1 MFKHISILFF
11 FIIFYIVLFMN
22 SPIHAQLIDNKGD
35 EFIFSFI
42 PNIFDAE
49 ACEIYLSAETATD
62 VTIEY
67 PIISPTFTTTV
78 SLTPGDVTVVSVPPE
93 AANSWN
99 DGQNLNNALRAFSTS
114 GTEFSAV
121 LANLKTGSSDAALA
135 LPVDALGTDYIVAT
149 YHTQANFNIDGARS
163 EFIVTAVS
171 DNTTL
176 TITPRYDMAG
186 TGGGYSAGV
195 PFDVIL
201 NRGES
206 FFGQDVVSG
215 TVSAPGLAGT
225 MVESDKPVAV
235 VNGNKCTTVPVSGI
249 QSGGCSHLFEMA
261 IPTSFWSRE
270 VHLPPLGFVNSS
282 LRVFA
287 FQDNT
292 EIRRY
297 PGAPLYLG
305 TFDRGDYVDTGIFNS
320 PNNVM
325 SGTNPVQVM
334 QFSPTYLGSF
344 INSAPSMSTLIPVEQ
359 YDNHYTFRTIS
370 DGRFSKH
377 YVTIVANGRDV
388 GTLTLDGVPIAETA
402 FGIFTGFIG
411 STTECCFYAAVL
423 PISEGVHQTASA
435 RGHWVRVTGVDSNLD
450 AYAYPG
456 GAWFDRPPVSDV
468 SDPQATFVINGPD
481 AFFNATDSISEDSN
495 ENLILDGGED
505 LNGDGVLN
513 IDSGIASVSLAQ
525 PDNISLNVPVFKD
538 GKGSVDFTVSLI
550 DPCIPGSGNV
560 WVRDCSGKLLS
571 VPVQIPAV
579 LCPNNPPLCDINPS
593 GPFMVNPGEAV
604 GFTASASDLNTG
616 DQITLNVSP
625 LPSGATMNPMLPL
638 SGPGSG
644 ISSDFHWTP
653 GSSQGGF
660 YQLVYTVTDDS
671 NASSTCTDYIRV
683 NIQPFCGVFP
693 AGPITVNEGDSIS
706 FFAYGEDPDSR
717 ITLDVLNLPAGA
729 SMNPPLPR
737 VDDGE
742 DGVASQFSWIPA
754 AGQAG
759 SYQVMFSIT
768 DDQGLVSNC
777 SMDITV
783 HSIGNSPPAADA
795 GGPYT
800 VDEGSNIV
808 LDASA
813 SSDPDGDP
821 LSFEWDFDYD
831 GVTFDVDAT
840 GVTAAF
846 DAAGLDGPGGRTV
859 AVRVSDNLGAADIDQ
874 TTLTVDNVSPEVGDI
889 TAPLDPQPVGTAITA
904 GATFTD
910 GGAPDTFT
918 ATWDWGDGTT
928 STGSITP
935 SAGGGAVEDQHIYV
949 QPGTYT
955 IELTVADDDGGS
967 GISLFQFVVI
977 YDPDGGFVTG
987 GGWIDSPA
995 GAYTADP
1002 TLFGSAHFGF
1012 VAKYKKGAMT
1022 PTGSTEF
1029 QFQAGDLNF
1038 HSNSYQWLVVAGA
1051 RAMFKGEGTINGGAG
1066 YGFILTAI
1074 DGALPGGNGA
1084 DKFRIKIWEISTGAL
1099 VYDNQMGAGDNEEP
1113 DTVLTGGSIVIHDKG
1128 DNR

>member
-1 MFKHISILFF
+1 MAKQFSILFF
-11 FIIFYIVLFMN
+11 FIIFCVVLLMN

-35 EFIFSFI
+35 EFIFSFL
-42 PNIFDAE
+42 PNDFDAE

-67 PIISPTFTTTV
+67 PMISPTFTTTV
-78 SLTPGDVTVVSVPPE
+78 SLTPGNVTVVSVPPE

-135 LPVDALGTDYIVAT
+135 LPTDALGTDYIVTA
-149 YHTQANFNIDGARS
+149 YHTQANFNINGARS
-163 EFIVTAVS
+163 EFIVTAVQ

-176 TITPRYDMAG
+176 TITPSVDMIG
-186 TGGGYSAGV
+186 TGSVLYPAGA
-195 PFDVIL
+195 PFNFSL

-206 FFGQDVVSG
+206 FYGRDTYLSSPG
-215 TVSAPGLAGT
+215 SYPGLAGT
-225 MVESDKPVAV
+225 TVEADEPVAV
-235 VNGNKCTTVPVSGI
+235 VNGNKCTTVPVNPI
-249 QSGGCSHLFEMA
+249 QNGGCSHLFEMA
-261 IPTSFWSRE
+261 IPTAYWSRE
-270 VHLPPLGFVNSS
+270 VHISNIPPSNSAV
-282 LRVFA
+282 RIFPY
-287 FQDNT
+287 QDNT
-292 EIRRY
+292 EVRRY
-297 PGAPLYLG
+297 PPQDYLG

-320 PNNVM
+320 SNNVI
-325 SGTNPVQVM
+325 SGTNPVQAM
-334 QFSPTYLGSF
+334 LFSPTILDATFGH
-344 INSAPSMSTLIPVEQ
+344 SAPSMSITIPVEQ
-359 YDNHYTFRTIS
+359 YDNHYTFRTIA
-370 DGRFSKH
+370 DGRFSEH

-388 GTLTLDGVPIAETA
+388 GTLTLDGVPIPETA

-411 STTECCFYAAVL
+411 STTECCFYAAVI

-435 RGHWVRVTGVDSNLD
+435 RGHWVRVSGVDSILD
-450 AYAYPG
+450 AYAYPV
-456 GAWFDRPPVSDV
+456 GAWFDRPPVTDV
-468 SDPQATFVINGPD
+468 SEPQAAFVINGPD
-481 AFFNATDSISEDSN
+481 ALFNATDSISEDSN
-495 ENLILDGGED
+495 ENLILDAGED

-525 PDNISLNVPVFKD
+525 PDNLSLDVPVFKD

-560 WVRDCSGKLLS
+560 WVSDCSGKLLS

-579 LCPNNPPLCDINPS
+579 LCPNNPPLCNINPPGLS
-593 GPFMVNPGEAV
+593 IVNPG
-604 GFTASASDLNTG
+604 SDMNTG
-616 DQITLNVSP
+616 DQITLEVSP

-653 GSSQGGF
+653 DTSQGGF
-660 YQLVYTVTDDS
+660 YQLVYTVTDDG
-671 NASSTCTDYIRV
+671 NAASTCTANIRV
-683 NIQPFCGVFP
+683 NAPPFCGLFP

-706 FFAYGEDPDSR
+706 FFAYGEDFDSSQ

-729 SMNPPLPR
+729 SMDPPLPQ
-737 VDDGE
+737 VGDGE

-759 SYQVMFSIT
+759 SYQVMFSVT
-768 DDQGLVSNC
+768 DDQGVVSNC

-783 HSIGNSPPAADA
+783 NSIVVNSPPAADA

-800 VDEGSNIV
+800 VDEGGSIM

-840 GVTAAF
+840 GVTATF
-846 DAAGLDGPGGRTV
+846 DAAGLDGPSGRTV

-904 GATFTD
+904 SAAFTD

-928 STGSITP
+928 SAGSITP
-935 SAGGGAVEDQHIYV
+935 SADGGAVEDQHIYG

-967 GISLFQFVVI
+967 GISLFQFVVV

-995 GAYTADP
+995 GAYVADP
-1002 TLFGSAHFGF
+1002 TLVGSAHFGF
-1012 VAKYKKGAMT
+1012 VARYKKGAMT

-1029 QFQAGDLNF
+1029 QFQTGSLNF

-1113 DTVLTGGSIVIHDKG
+1113 DTVLTGGSIVIHEKG
-1128 DNR
+1128 GNR